1 MTWKTKDSNVAKRD
15 EEYVMFGNEGFVL
28 KNVKQK
34 GIKSTLQSTLG
45 IHGYRRKLRVELM
58 A

>member
-34 GIKSTLQSTLG
+34 GIKST
-45 IHGYRRKLRVELM
+45 
-58 A
+58 